1 MGEFKNQE
9 QGFLASNV
17 SGNTVNSTKGY
28 SKFEVKGMIEWGKKK
43 KETKKI
49 PRPSSHTP
57 KKSRNRKFQTPK
69 NPSIH
74 PRHLKSGLLHMGSTF
89 ALQTPRYNGH
99 PSNTDSSWITD
110 WNKLQV

>member
-43 KETKKI
+43 K
-49 PRPSSHTP
+49 
-57 KKSRNRKFQTPK
+57 RNQK
-69 NPSIH
+69 NP
-74 PRHLKSGLLHMGSTF
+74 
-89 ALQTPRYNGH
+89 
-99 PSNTDSSWITD
+99 
-110 WNKLQV
+110 